1 MKKKMHTRKKMDKKM
16 DKKMK
21 LKLAVVKENESE
33 EKGF

>member
-1 MKKKMHTRKKMDKKM
+1 MKKKMHMRKKM

>member
-1 MKKKMHTRKKMDKKM
+1 MKKKLQTKKKM

-21 LKLAVVKENESE
+21 LILAVVKENKSE